1 MSAPNLARIAQIAV
15 AVTDLE
21 RAVAF
26 YRDVLGLQFLFQAPP
41 GLAFFNIDG
50 VRLMLGTAEPG
61 SERDH
66 HTSVLYYQVA
76 DIHASTEALKARGA
90 RFESEPHKVASLGK
104 VDLWMSFC
112 RDSEGNLV
120 GILSEVPAS
129 TL

>member
-1 MSAPNLARIAQIAV
+1 VSAPNLTRIAQIAI
-15 AVTDLE
+15 AVTDLP

-41 GLAFFNIDG
+41 GLAFFDVDG

-61 SERDH
+61 TERDH

-76 DIHASTEALKARGA
+76 DLHASTAALKSRGA
-90 RFESEPHKVASLGK
+90 VFESEPHKVASLGK

-112 RDSEGNLV
+112 RDSEGNLLGV
-120 GILSEVPAS
+120 LSEVPV
-129 TL
+129 

>member
-1 MSAPNLARIAQIAV
+1 MSLPNLTRIAQIAV
-15 AVTDLE
+15 AVKDLE

-61 SERDH
+61 TERDH

-76 DIHASTEALKARGA
+76 DIHASTAALKARGA
-90 RFESEPHKVASLGK
+90 VFESEPHKVASLGK

-120 GILSEVPAS
+120 GILSEVPV
-129 TL
+129 